1 MLIQSSDMWEY
12 VRTNGEKE
20 ILEGTWVLHKKI
32 EQFYLKELAWRD
44 KRELDGGK
52 KSSTTGFSFTKMP
65 GKLSMYMHIPVCH

>member
-1 MLIQSSDMWEY
+1 MIEY

-20 ILEGTWVLHKKI
+20 ILEDTRVLHKKI

-52 KSSTTGFSFTKMP
+52 KS
-65 GKLSMYMHIPVCH
+65 